1 MTIKSHFLKQR
12 ELQQWCA
19 AMVNHENF
27 QAFMVYVRA
36 ELMELK
42 LDGAEL
48 KGATHFEAVMR
59 SLPIEDVATG
69 EYPQPGLHHDLEP
82 RKKADEPKK
91 EPNK

>member
-1 MTIKSHFLKQR
+1 MTIKSHFLKQKNLR
-12 ELQQWCA
+12 DWCA
-19 AMVNHENF
+19 AMVMHENF

-48 KGATHFEAVMR
+48 KGATHFESVMR
-59 SLPIEDVATG
+59 SLPIEDLETG

-82 RKKADEPKK
+82 RKKADENK
-91 EPNK
+91 EPK